1 MRNKLK
7 IILAGS
13 IIMMLALGMSTINTS
28 PPSNTVNLSIL
39 KVDGVWKVV
48 QSADHKN
55 FKVKV
60 KKNTKII
67 WTAHGSDV
75 SFQFPNFL
83 FSPVD
88 AQDTLISSSTKFLKN
103 GKKLK
108 LMVKS
113 YAPSGT
119 FEYAVFCTTDGAFAI
134 GGSPPKII
142 IE

>member
-1 MRNKLK
+1 MRTKLN

-13 IIMMLALGMSTINTS
+13 IILMLALGMSNMPQAEI
-28 PPSNTVNLSIL
+28 TVNLSII

-48 QSADHKN
+48 QASDHKN

-60 KKNTKII
+60 KKNTKIV

-75 SFQFPNFL
+75 SFQFPNYL
-83 FSPVD
+83 FSPVGAED
-88 AQDTLISSSTKFLKN
+88 SLIGSSTKFLKS

-108 LMVKS
+108 LKVKS
-113 YAPSGT
+113 NAPAGT
-119 FEYAVFCTTDGAFAI
+119 FEYAVFCTTDGSFAI